1 MIVQLMNPNE
11 APTDVLPKS
20 RLFTIILGMGFVCFL
35 ALAFNRSVEG
45 GYKGLLLLG
54 AGAFLVY
61 LLFFEIQTVEIFRTH
76 ISIKY
81 LCRKVRVEH
90 ADIDFVSLEQ
100 VTRKGVTSHYVLV
113 KLRSGR
119 KITLGN
125 LRESIDEVYEKSK
138 ACASTNEEFLAG
150 R

>member
-1 MIVQLMNPNE
+1 MNPNE
-11 APTDVLPKS
+11 APTDVLHKS
-20 RLFTIILGMGFVCFL
+20 RLLTVILGMGFVCSL
-35 ALAFNRSVEG
+35 GLAFNSPAQG
-45 GYKGLLLLG
+45 GLKGALFLF

-61 LLFFEIQTVEIFRTH
+61 LLFFEIQTVEIFPTY

-125 LRESIDEVYEKSK
+125 LRESAEEVYEKIK
-138 ACASTNEEFLAG
+138 ACESTNEEFLAG

>member
-1 MIVQLMNPNE
+1 
-11 APTDVLPKS
+11 
-20 RLFTIILGMGFVCFL
+20 MGFVCSL
-35 ALAFNRSVEG
+35 GLAFNSSAQGEL
-45 GYKGLLLLG
+45 KALLFVG

-61 LLFFEIQTVEIFRTH
+61 LLLFEIQTIEIFHTYV
-76 ISIKY
+76 SINY
-81 LCRKVRVEH
+81 LCRKVRVEY

-125 LRESIDEVYEKSK
+125 LRESADEVYEKIK
-138 ACASTNEEFLAG
+138 ACESTNEEFLA
-150 R
+150 RRERT

>member
-1 MIVQLMNPNE
+1 MEPNE
-11 APTDVLPKS
+11 APTDVLHKS
-20 RLFTIILGMGFVCFL
+20 RLLTIILGMGFVCSL
-35 ALAFNRSVEG
+35 GLAFNTSAQG
-45 GYKGLLLLG
+45 GTRGLLFLG

-61 LLFFEIQTVEIFRTH
+61 LLFFEIQTIEIFPTYL
-76 ISIKY
+76 SINY
-81 LCRKVRVEH
+81 LCRKLRVAH

-125 LRESIDEVYEKSK
+125 LRESADVVYDKVK
-138 ACASTNEEFLAG
+138 ACESTNEDFLA
-150 R
+150 RR